1 MFLVGDKVVYP
12 MHGAGIIEAIE
23 KRMILGEVREYY
35 VLRMPI
41 GEMQVLVPVHSMRD
55 AGLRPIVGRETA
67 DRVFALMSE
76 DATQEQGN
84 WNRRYRSNLEK
95 LKSGDIFELA
105 AVVRNMT
112 KRDQEKGL
120 STTEKKMLENARQLL
135 VSELALV
142 EETLPETVVIK
153 LMECMA
159 PTEESRLRY
168 PGGKAQGTG
177 GM

>member
-12 MHGAGIIEAIE
+12 MHGAGVIEAIE
-23 KRMILGEVREYY
+23 QRTILGEVREYY

-41 GEMQVLVPVHSMRD
+41 GEMQVLVPVHSLRD
-55 AGLRPIVGRETA
+55 AGLRPIVGRDVA
-67 DRVFALMSE
+67 DRVFALMAE

-112 KRDQEKGL
+112 RRDQEKGL
-120 STTEKKMLENARQLL
+120 STTEKEMLENARQLL

-142 EETLPETVVIK
+142 EGVLPETVY
-153 LMECMA
+153 
-159 PTEESRLRY
+159 SRLMVCMVPATDNR
-168 PGGKAQGTG
+168 GDIS
-177 GM
+177 

>member
-1 MFLVGDKVVYP
+1 MFIVGDKVVYP
-12 MHGAGIIEAIE
+12 MHGAGVVEAIE
-23 KRMILGEVREYY
+23 QRTILGEEREYY

-55 AGLRPIVGRETA
+55 AGLRPIVGRDEA
-67 DRVFALMSE
+67 NRVFALLCE
-76 DATQEQGN
+76 KATQEQGN

-112 KRDQEKGL
+112 RRDQAKGL

-142 EETLPETVVIK
+142 EGVLPETVVSR
-153 LMECMA
+153 LVDCMA
-159 PTEESRLRY
+159 PQTETDDGL
-168 PGGKAQGTG
+168 
-177 GM
+177 

>member
-12 MHGAGIIEAIE
+12 MHGAGVVEAIE
-23 KRMILGEVREYY
+23 QRTILGEVREYY

-55 AGLRPIVGRETA
+55 AGLRPIIDREVA
-67 DRVFALMSE
+67 DRVYALMDE

-112 KRDQEKGL
+112 RRDQEKGL

-142 EETLPETVVIK
+142 EGVLPEVMVAK
-153 LMECMA
+153 LMERLA
-159 PTEESRLRY
+159 PPADE
-168 PGGKAQGTG
+168 AV
-177 GM
+177 

>member
-12 MHGAGIIEAIE
+12 MHGAGVIEAIE
-23 KRMILGEVREYY
+23 NRVILGESREYY

-55 AGLRPIVGRETA
+55 AGLRPIIGRETA
-67 DRVFALMSE
+67 DRVFALLSE

-105 AVVRNMT
+105 EVVRNMT
-112 KRDQEKGL
+112 RRDQEKGL

-142 EETLPETVVIK
+142 EGILPEMVVLK
-153 LMECMA
+153 LMDCMMP
-159 PTEESRLRY
+159 PTE
-168 PGGKAQGTG
+168 GTAELS
-177 GM
+177 

>member
-12 MHGAGIIEAIE
+12 MHGAGVIEAIE
-23 KRMILGEVREYY
+23 KRTILGEDREYY
-35 VLRMPI
+35 ILRMPI
-41 GEMQVLVPVHSMRD
+41 GEMQVLVPVHAIRD
-55 AGLRPIVGRETA
+55 AGLRPIVGREAA
-67 DRVFALMSE
+67 DRVFALLAE
-76 DATQEQGN
+76 DATQEHGN

-112 KRDQEKGL
+112 RRDQEKGL

-142 EETLPETVVIK
+142 EEALPETVSTR
-153 LMECMA
+153 LMICLEQPA
-159 PTEESRLRY
+159 ENI
-168 PGGKAQGTG
+168 GGVS
-177 GM
+177 

>member
-12 MHGAGIIEAIE
+12 MHGAGVIEAIE
-23 KRMILGEVREYY
+23 KRAILGEVREYY

-41 GEMQVLVPVHSMRD
+41 GEMQVLVPVNGKQD
-55 AGLRPIVGRETA
+55 AGLRPIVSRKTA
-67 DRVFALMSE
+67 DQVFTLLAE
-76 DATQEQGN
+76 DATEEQGN

-142 EETLPETVVIK
+142 EEILPEKVTIK
-153 LMECMA
+153 MTDCLV
-159 PTEESRLRY
+159 
-168 PGGKAQGTG
+168 GDTG
-177 GM
+177 EPEAAGAE

>member
-12 MHGAGIIEAIE
+12 MHGAGVIEAIE
-23 KRMILGEVREYY
+23 QRTILGEVREYY
-35 VLRMPI
+35 VLRMPV
-41 GEMQVLVPVHSMRD
+41 GEMQVLVPVHAIRD
-55 AGLRPIVGRETA
+55 AGLRPIVGREAA
-67 DRVFALMSE
+67 DRVFALLSE
-76 DATQEQGN
+76 DATQEQSN

-112 KRDQEKGL
+112 RRDQEKGL

-142 EETLPETVVIK
+142 EEVLPETVSTK
-153 LMECMA
+153 LMVCLEPSVDGM
-159 PTEESRLRY
+159 EELS
-168 PGGKAQGTG
+168 
-177 GM
+177 

>member
-1 MFLVGDKVVYP
+1 VFLVGDKVVYP
-12 MHGAGIIEAIE
+12 MHGAGVIEAIE
-23 KRMILGEVREYY
+23 KRTILGEDREYY

-41 GEMQVLVPVHSMRD
+41 GEMQVLVPVHAIRD
-55 AGLRPIVGRETA
+55 AGLRPIIGRETA
-67 DRVFALMSE
+67 DRVFALLAE

-112 KRDQEKGL
+112 RRDQEKGL
-120 STTEKKMLENARQLL
+120 STTEKKMLDNARQLL

-142 EETLPETVVIK
+142 EEVLPETVASK
-153 LMECMA
+153 LMVCLEQ
-159 PTEESRLRY
+159 PVESIEEI
-168 PGGKAQGTG
+168 T
-177 GM
+177 

>member
-12 MHGAGIIEAIE
+12 MHGAGVIEAIE
-23 KRMILGEVREYY
+23 KRTILGEDREYY

-41 GEMQVLVPVHSMRD
+41 GEMQVLVPVHAIRD
-55 AGLRPIVGRETA
+55 AGLRPIIGRETA
-67 DRVFALMSE
+67 DRVFALLAE

-112 KRDQEKGL
+112 RRDQEKGL
-120 STTEKKMLENARQLL
+120 STTEKKMLDNARQLL

-142 EETLPETVVIK
+142 EEVLPETVASK
-153 LMECMA
+153 LMVCLEQ
-159 PTEESRLRY
+159 PVESIEEI
-168 PGGKAQGTG
+168 T
-177 GM
+177 

>member
-12 MHGAGIIEAIE
+12 MHGAGVIEAIE

-41 GEMQVLVPVHSMRD
+41 GEMQVLVPVHTIRD
-55 AGLRPIVGRETA
+55 AGLRPIVGREA
-67 DRVFALMSE
+67 AARVFALMSE
-76 DATQEQGN
+76 AATQEQGN

-112 KRDQEKGL
+112 RRDQEKGL

-142 EETLPETVVIK
+142 EEVLPETVISK
-153 LMECMA
+153 LMICLE
-159 PTEESRLRY
+159 PVIGDL
-168 PGGKAQGTG
+168 GGASGAG
-177 GM
+177 SII

>member
-12 MHGAGIIEAIE
+12 MHGAGVIEAIE

-41 GEMQVLVPVHSMRD
+41 GEMQVLVPVHTIRD

-67 DRVFALMSE
+67 ARVFALLSE
-76 DATQEQGN
+76 AATQEQGN

-112 KRDQEKGL
+112 RRDQEKGL

-142 EETLPETVVIK
+142 EGVLPETVVSK
-153 LMECMA
+153 LMVCFEPLIDNM
-159 PTEESRLRY
+159 EETSSA
-168 PGGKAQGTG
+168 GGAL
-177 GM
+177 

>member
-12 MHGAGIIEAIE
+12 MHGAGVIEAIE

-41 GEMQVLVPVHSMRD
+41 GEMQVLVPVHTIRD
-55 AGLRPIVGRETA
+55 AGLRPIVGREA
-67 DRVFALMSE
+67 VVRVFALLAE

-112 KRDQEKGL
+112 RRDQEKGL

-142 EETLPETVVIK
+142 EEVMPETVTTK
-153 LMECMA
+153 LMVCLEQVVEDI
-159 PTEESRLRY
+159 EEIS
-168 PGGKAQGTG
+168 
-177 GM
+177 

>member
-12 MHGAGIIEAIE
+12 MHGAGVIEAIE
-23 KRMILGEVREYY
+23 NRVILGESREYY

-55 AGLRPIVGRETA
+55 AGLRPIIGQETA
-67 DRVFALMSE
+67 DRVFALLSE

-105 AVVRNMT
+105 EVVRNMT
-112 KRDQEKGL
+112 RRDQEKGL

-142 EETLPETVVIK
+142 EGILPEMVVLK
-153 LMECMA
+153 LMDCMMP
-159 PTEESRLRY
+159 PTE
-168 PGGKAQGTG
+168 GTAELS
-177 GM
+177 

>member
-1 MFLVGDKVVYP
+1 LYPRGGEPVFLVGDKIVYP

-23 KRMILGEVREYY
+23 QRMILGEVREYY

-41 GEMQVLVPVHSMRD
+41 GEMQVLVPVHTIRD
-55 AGLRPIVGRETA
+55 AGLRPIVGRDA
-67 DRVFALMSE
+67 VNRVFALLAE
-76 DATQEQGN
+76 DATLEQGN

-142 EETLPETVVIK
+142 EEVMPETVATRLTVC
-153 LMECMA
+153 LQ
-159 PTEESRLRY
+159 TVEEIEEIS
-168 PGGKAQGTG
+168 
-177 GM
+177 

>member
-1 MFLVGDKVVYP
+1 
-12 MHGAGIIEAIE
+12 MHGAGVIEAIE
-23 KRMILGEVREYY
+23 NRVILGESREYY

-55 AGLRPIVGRETA
+55 AGLRPIIGRETA
-67 DRVFALMSE
+67 DRVFALLSE

-105 AVVRNMT
+105 EVVRNMT
-112 KRDQEKGL
+112 RRDQEKGL

-142 EETLPETVVIK
+142 EGILPEMVVLK
-153 LMECMA
+153 LMDCMMP
-159 PTEESRLRY
+159 PTE
-168 PGGKAQGTG
+168 GTAELS
-177 GM
+177 

>member
-12 MHGAGIIEAIE
+12 MHGAGVIEAIE
-23 KRMILGEVREYY
+23 KRAILGEVREYY

-41 GEMQVLVPVHSMRD
+41 GEMQVLVPVNAMQD
-55 AGLRPIVGRETA
+55 AGLRPIVSRKTA
-67 DRVFALMSE
+67 DQVFILLAE
-76 DATQEQGN
+76 EATEEQGN

-105 AVVRNMT
+105 AVVRNMS
-112 KRDQEKGL
+112 KRDQGKGL

-142 EETLPETVVIK
+142 EETLPEKVATKLTDCLAGEADDGGASGAGTVE
-153 LMECMA
+153 L
-159 PTEESRLRY
+159 
-168 PGGKAQGTG
+168 
-177 GM
+177 

>member
-1 MFLVGDKVVYP
+1 
-12 MHGAGIIEAIE
+12 MHGAGVIEAIE
-23 KRMILGEVREYY
+23 NRVILGESREYY

-55 AGLRPIVGRETA
+55 AGLRPIIGQETA
-67 DRVFALMSE
+67 DRVFALLSE

-105 AVVRNMT
+105 EVVRNMT
-112 KRDQEKGL
+112 RRDQEKGL

-142 EETLPETVVIK
+142 EGILPEMVVLK
-153 LMECMA
+153 LMDCMMP
-159 PTEESRLRY
+159 PTE
-168 PGGKAQGTG
+168 GTAELS
-177 GM
+177 

>member
-1 MFLVGDKVVYP
+1 VFLVGDKVVYP
-12 MHGAGIIEAIE
+12 MHGAGVIEAIE
-23 KRMILGEVREYY
+23 NRVILGESREYY

-55 AGLRPIVGRETA
+55 AGLRPIIGRETA
-67 DRVFALMSE
+67 DRVFALLSE

-105 AVVRNMT
+105 EVVRNMT
-112 KRDQEKGL
+112 RRDQEKGL

-142 EETLPETVVIK
+142 EGILPEMVVLK
-153 LMECMA
+153 LMDCMMP
-159 PTEESRLRY
+159 PTE
-168 PGGKAQGTG
+168 GTAELS
-177 GM
+177 